1 MATWGLRP
9 VHEGEVDALAAALG
23 VPRAVA
29 RLHWLRGRRTAE
41 AARGFVASREAAAFL
56 AAPLETPGMARAVA
70 RVRQAIAAG
79 ERMVIYG
86 DYDCDG
92 VTSTSL
98 LYRYLARGC
107 GANVE
112 AYLPDR
118 FRDGY
123 GVTPAAVERLAAQ
136 GVQLILTCDN
146 GVSAHAAAER
156 ARALGVTLVV
166 TDHHQVPE
174 ALPDVE
180 AIVHPQLEFRHLSD
194 LAGVGVAFLFAIAL
208 EGGYTDRMQHF
219 LDLVAIGTI
228 GDVVPLDGPNRPLVW
243 GGLSRFRAGAS
254 RFPGVAALARV
265 AGRDLTTL
273 TARDVAFALAP
284 RLNAAGRLET
294 PDVGFRLLTTN
305 DRAEAARLAEEL
317 DRLNRARRALSD
329 ELEAALTARLD
340 REWDLEAEPFIVV
353 ADAQLHHGVTG
364 IIAGRLKER
373 YRVPVLLFSGHD
385 DALWKASG
393 RSPEGLHLYNALH
406 AARAHLHGFGGHAG
420 AAGCSARPD
429 ALPAVRE
436 ALVRHVRESGWTRPA
451 DTVWLDAELPLAEA
465 DEGLLE
471 ALAGLEPFGARNEA
485 PTFGLLRARVVRH
498 RAAGRHLFLQLDDGR
513 TVREVVWWGHAGE
526 DLPPWVAVSYAPRR
540 TFHEGGWRLQ
550 LGVERLEPATPP
562 EAVTLRPPAARRAPR
577 FEDRR
582 GEAGPWPAADTTYA
596 LARGSRPGAVLGPLD
611 AVPPEP
617 GRVVLV
623 DVPEDLATLQAL
635 TSRATH
641 VTLAWA
647 LEAPP
652 EPALTA
658 EALLQWYDDM
668 VAAAGQPLGRVL
680 ASRGPGYA
688 PAAACRVLVEAGLLV
703 ERLPF
708 WQVLAAPEG
717 PISLASLAT
726 YRAAAEGRAFRSRLR
741 AAPLAEIIRLAGG

>member
-9 VHEGEVDALAAALG
+9 AAEDEVAALAAALG

-29 RLHWLRGRRTAE
+29 RLHWLRGRRTPE
-41 AARGFVASREAAAFL
+41 TARRFVASREAAPFL
-56 AAPLETPGMARAVA
+56 EAPLDTPGMTKAVA
-70 RVRQAIAAG
+70 RVRRAIADG

-136 GVQLILTCDN
+136 GVRLILTCDN
-146 GVSAHAAAER
+146 GVSAHAAAMR
-156 ARALGVTLVV
+156 ARELGVELVV

-174 ALPDVE
+174 VLPDVE

-208 EGGYTDRMQHF
+208 EGGYTARMRHF

-243 GGLSRFRAGAS
+243 GGLSRFHAGAS

-265 AGRDLTTL
+265 ANRELAAVS
-273 TARDVAFALAP
+273 ARDVAFALAP

-294 PDVGFRLLTTN
+294 PDVGFRLLVSN
-305 DRAEAARLAEEL
+305 DHAEAAGLAAEL
-317 DRLNRARRALSD
+317 DRLNRARRDLSD
-329 ELEAALTARLD
+329 ELEAALVARLD
-340 REWDLEAEPFIVV
+340 REWDPDAEPFLVV
-353 ADAQLHHGVTG
+353 ADAGLHHGVTG

-373 YRVPVLLFSGHD
+373 YRVPVLLFSGHED
-385 DALWKASG
+385 ELWKASG
-393 RSPEGLHLYNALH
+393 RSPEGLHLYDALH

-429 ALPAVRE
+429 AVPAVRE

-465 DEGLLE
+465 DERLLD
-471 ALAGLEPFGARNEA
+471 ALAELEPFGARNEA
-485 PTFGLLRARVVRH
+485 PTFGLLRARVVKTRK
-498 RAAGRHLFLQLDDGR
+498 AGQHLFVQLDDGR
-513 TVREVVWWGHAGE
+513 TVRELPWWGRAQE
-526 DLPPWVAVSYAPRR
+526 TPPPWVSVCYAPRR
-540 TFHEGGWRLQ
+540 VERDGVWRVQ
-550 LGVERLEPATPP
+550 LAVDRLEPAPAP
-562 EAVTLRPPAARRAPR
+562 RVVTLQRAPAPSAAA
-577 FEDRR
+577 FVDGR
-582 GEAGPWPAADTTYA
+582 GHAGPIPDADTTYA
-596 LARGSRPGAVLGPLD
+596 LARSGH
-611 AVPPEP
+611 P
-617 GRVVLV
+617 GRVVGPLEALPSQPGHLV
-623 DVPEDLATLQAL
+623 LADLPEDLATLQGLA
-635 TSRATH
+635 SRATR
-641 VTLAWA
+641 VTVAWP
-647 LEAPP
+647 LEDAP

-658 EALLQWYDDM
+658 QALLQWYDDL

-680 ASRGPGYA
+680 ASRGPGYG
-688 PAAACRVLVEAGLLV
+688 PAAAFRVLLEAGLLV

-708 WQVLAAPEG
+708 WQVLAPPEG
-717 PISLASLAT
+717 PISLAALASF
-726 YRAAAEGRAFRSRLR
+726 REAAEARAFRARLR
-741 AAPLAEIIRLAGG
+741 AAPLAEIVRLAGG